1 MSRGP
6 TRVIEHGSSEPPPV
20 SPGVERGHVMAGETV
35 FVLRAK
41 WHARRGF
48 VAPDMAPLD
57 TERDRRDL
65 HPAVLK
71 PSPSAPDRM
80 ASRFFT
86 FRLRPF
92 GRSCV
97 IGEQGTRRT

>member
-1 MSRGP
+1 M
-6 TRVIEHGSSEPPPV
+6 IEHGSSEPPPV

-80 ASRFFT
+80 ASGFFVQAAT
-86 FRLRPF
+86 FWPLVRNR
-92 GRSCV
+92 GA
-97 IGEQGTRRT
+97 GNQKNA